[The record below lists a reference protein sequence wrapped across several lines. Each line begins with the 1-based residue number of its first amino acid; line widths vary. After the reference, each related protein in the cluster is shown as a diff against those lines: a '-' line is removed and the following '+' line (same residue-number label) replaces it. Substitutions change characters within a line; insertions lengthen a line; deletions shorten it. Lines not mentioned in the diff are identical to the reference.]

1 MLEERRTPE
10 RIAKIYAN
18 AAHSVDLIT
27 KIANQSTITDEE
39 KNRLIRNV
47 EHLETIK
54 TYKKV
59 DETTSIWTNEDFTDI
74 DAAIELGKT
83 KY

>member
-1 MLEERRTPE
+1 MLDERTPE
-10 RIAKIYAN
+10 QIAKIYAN
-18 AAHSVDLIT
+18 AAHSVNVIT
-27 KIANQSTITDEE
+27 KIANQSTITDKE
-39 KNRLIRNV
+39 KSKLIRNV
-47 EHLETIK
+47 GHLETIK